1 MADDKDMDYN
11 LEMEEEFL
19 ETPKWPKTAKF
30 SLSFFIGLSI
40 ILAVGVVTLAIFY
53 DKKSNEPGDNE
64 GKSNIPVCLNI
75 SKIPNLPYDEDGK
88 IINSFKKQGENY
100 IENLEEINN
109 GSDYNKNERNYYD
122 LYIPETAENR
132 KNETNGIF
140 LWIHGGGWIE
150 GSKESMEGFCQLT
163 AAQGYISATLS
174 YTLLIQNFTD
184 YNIFKIIDEITS
196 CIKAIKKYLKQRG
209 FDENKLKLA
218 IGGYS
223 AGAHLTLLYSYLIK
237 KLDIIPVSFLID
249 MAGPI
254 ALEKKYFLKIA
265 SVEDSLEDIKDIE
278 SIEKVNK
285 EGKLI
290 PIFNEWYLILLS
302 NRFYGHKYTE
312 QELKEMIDEKG
323 NIIKNN
329 EKYQKMYNVIKY
341 AFITEIEDLH
351 NNLETLCFYGGLDE
365 AVGVTVFANLKKKAD
380 KDGRKLELIY
390 SRYATHSNLISPAY
404 YKLPSNFNVL
414 EKFNEL
420 GSGILKYAKKHFG
433 Y

>member
-1 MADDKDMDYN
+1 
-11 LEMEEEFL
+11 
-19 ETPKWPKTAKF
+19 
-30 SLSFFIGLSI
+30 
-40 ILAVGVVTLAIFY
+40 
-53 DKKSNEPGDNE
+53 
-64 GKSNIPVCLNI
+64 
-75 SKIPNLPYDEDGK
+75 
-88 IINSFKKQGENY
+88 
-100 IENLEEINN
+100 
-109 GSDYNKNERNYYD
+109 
-122 LYIPETAENR
+122 
-132 KNETNGIF
+132 
-140 LWIHGGGWIE
+140 
-150 GSKESMEGFCQLT
+150 
-163 AAQGYISATLS
+163 
-174 YTLLIQNFTD
+174 
-184 YNIFKIIDEITS
+184 
-196 CIKAIKKYLKQRG
+196 
-209 FDENKLKLA
+209 
-218 IGGYS
+218 
-223 AGAHLTLLYSYLIK
+223 
-237 KLDIIPVSFLID
+237 

-302 NRFYGHKYTE
+302 NRFYGHKYRE

-404 YKLPSNFNVL
+404 YKLPSNFIRCHKSFIANIDNIVRVEGSENMIYFDGSNCDIGPKYKSYFL
-414 EKFNEL
+414 EVFNNH
-420 GSGILKYAKKHFG
+420 GNFN
-433 Y
+433 